1 MRKQFAFPIGWIY
14 GDCWHRAVSDPVGR
28 KGGPEGYQAG
38 GRYGL
43 GLDPLAGPGLQ
54 VIHPSDQEY
63 GTQGD
68 GENRRDQVAPGF
80 ASRQVSTWEPNT
92 RRNSASSV
100 TPSRNLSKASSII
113 PGQRRKSHI

>member
-54 VIHPSDQEY
+54 VIHLSDQEY

-68 GENRRDQVAPGF
+68 GENRRDQVAHGI
-80 ASRQVSTWEPNT
+80 ATRQYSNWEIG
-92 RRNSASSV
+92 SASCRESV
-100 TPSRNLSKASSII
+100 
-113 PGQRRKSHI
+113 RKLVEIMGDAVSLQKHTK